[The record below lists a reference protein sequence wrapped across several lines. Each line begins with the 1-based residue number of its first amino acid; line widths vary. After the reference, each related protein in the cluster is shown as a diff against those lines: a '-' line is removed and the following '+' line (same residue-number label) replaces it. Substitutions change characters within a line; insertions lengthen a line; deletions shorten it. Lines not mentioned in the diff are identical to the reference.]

1 MTAHDIS
8 DKDNLAPSQEQELGL
23 ALEDWQL
30 DEVEELEEEN
40 DFSKYDGISI
50 VHREWTVQ
58 TIVDQIKKNRIKLDP
73 PYQRRGVWT
82 DRRRSLLID
91 SLIVGLPVPEIV
103 LAEIPGPKGSFAVID
118 GKQRL
123 QTLAGFLFPSDFPDF
138 WSKPKLNFAKQ
149 GGMSERGILREQLH
163 GKTYE
168 ELDEAQR
175 ASLENASIRCTFVTG
190 YRDEVVLYTL
200 FHRLNSQS
208 VALNMQEL
216 RQSLYHGSFSKFI
229 VDVTSVG
236 VPVPL
241 HRVMG
246 MSKADNRFRDTEL
259 LLRYIG
265 ISLFHDIYDGN
276 LRRFLDYTMQE
287 LNASWN
293 KREREVQAVHTA
305 MNQGIE
311 AAERM
316 FENIQRV
323 GRRYN
328 PKSNSFDKRFN
339 KVLFEVEV
347 YYFARLGRTDFS
359 DEERRHFLS
368 ELGDLMTESEFSQ
381 AIGDTTKGL
390 NEYRIRYTRFQDLFR
405 RVFGVTIDNP
415 FKMQP
420 SR

>member
-1 MTAHDIS
+1 MIVDDAS
-8 DKDNLAPSQEQELGL
+8 NANELSLSQEQELGL
-23 ALEDWQL
+23 AVEDWQA
-30 DEVEELEEEN
+30 DEVAELEEEN

-58 TIVDQIKKNRIKLDP
+58 TIVDQVKKRRIELDP
-73 PYQRRGVWT
+73 PYQRRSVWT

-103 LAEIPGPKGSFAVID
+103 LAEIPGQKGNFAVID

-123 QTLAGFLFPSDFPDF
+123 QTLAGFLLSDDFPDF
-138 WSKPKLNFAKQ
+138 WNKPRLNFVRQ
-149 GGMSERGILREQLH
+149 GGVSERGILHDQLH

-168 ELDEAQR
+168 DLSENQK

-190 YRDEVVLYTL
+190 YRDDVVLYTL

-216 RQSLYHGSFSKFI
+216 RQSLYHGPFSKFL
-229 VDVTSVG
+229 VDQTSIG

-241 HRVMG
+241 QRAMG
-246 MSKADNRFRDTEL
+246 LRKADNRFRDTEL

-265 ISLFHDIYDGN
+265 ISLLYPRYDGN

-287 LNASWN
+287 LNASWD
-293 KREREVQAVHTA
+293 KHKPEIQAVHAA

-311 AAERM
+311 AAERILGD
-316 FENIQRV
+316 IQRV

-328 PKSNSFDKRFN
+328 PKANFFDKRFN

-347 YYFARLGRTDFS
+347 YYFARLGRTNFS
-359 DEERRHFLS
+359 DEERHNFLS
-368 ELGDLMTESEFSQ
+368 ALGDLMIQPQFSQ

-390 NEYRIRYTRFQDLFR
+390 NEYRTRYTHFRDLFQR
-405 RVFGVTIDNP
+405 IFGVTINNP
-415 FKMQP
+415 FP
-420 SR
+420 TAFA